1 MSKASEQDLAI
12 KTYLLSSI
20 DGVGYGE
27 SPITTKEKADFVKR
41 IFESEYGFYIK
52 RYGYQRAVSEWL
64 RGLPSAVYVEYRN
77 HVILQH
83 GVEWGFLSA
92 EFTEREG
99 DKFLD
104 KWFNMVAAKLC
115 QLMEWTTIPKE
126 LRNI

>member
-1 MSKASEQDLAI
+1 MSKQSEQDLAI
-12 KTYLLSSI
+12 KTYLLSGI
-20 DGVGYGE
+20 DGDGYGE
-27 SPITTKEKADFVKR
+27 SPTTTKEKAEFVKR
-41 IFESEYGFYIK
+41 VFESEYGFYIE

-64 RGLPSAVYVEYRN
+64 RGLPSAVYVEFKN
-77 HVILQH
+77 HTILEH

-92 EFTEREG
+92 DFTDKEA

-104 KWFNMVAAKLC
+104 RWFNMMAAKLC